1 MPPTGQHADQAE
13 PRAHLPDATAA
24 LAELLVG
31 DGLEAV
37 LARREQHA
45 LEAHAVV
52 LLLAPTGLELKP
64 GVAQPGDE
72 IITQGLELAD
82 AEEPGALPTWGARRG
97 DRLGRATAE
106 GRDQNVAEV
115 ALEAGDLRAEPT
127 TGRAGIGA
135 DDRRGGRGNA
145 ARGGG
150 HGALQDGHRP
160 GM

>member
-13 PRAHLPDATAA
+13 PWAHLPDATAA
-24 LAELLVG
+24 LTELLVG

-52 LLLAPTGLELKP
+52 LLLAPTGLEPQP
-64 GVAQPGDE
+64 GAAQPGDE

-82 AEEPGALPTWGARRG
+82 AEQPGALPTWGGSRG
-97 DRLGRATAE
+97 DRLGRAVAE
-106 GRDQNVAEV
+106 RRDQNVAEV
-115 ALEAGDLRAEPT
+115 ALETADLRAERT
-127 TGRAGIGA
+127 TGGAGIGA
-135 DDRRGGRGNA
+135 DGRHGGRGNA

-150 HGALQDGHRP
+150 HGALQHGHRP